1 MKPDE
6 SGFVSEYAVVRSLY
20 VRRRNCLLL
29 WADFAPLFVGY
40 YLHQMQHAMHPSQE
54 HAALFKD
61 LMAFFTLFIV
71 SRPWN
76 EHHAWTVNVKTPVS
90 VNIFVAGSSL
100 TEDVVGRTFT
110 ENVRE
115 TDTTM
120 LYAQNICRE
129 RDTHTSVV
137 PITSEDAAGWVE
149 EYFRQSEQ
157 RQARAFRG
165 QEDDLYYLVVAEPDA
180 DFDWLSEL
188 SVDDVVHAE
197 ENEETKLLET
207 RRFTF
212 RCGCSA
218 EKIAPV
224 LRSMQKDFADELS
237 EQGQLE
243 VSCPRCGVKYT
254 ITGEMITGSDTA
266 PDAC

>member
-6 SGFVSEYAVVRSLY
+6 SSFVSEYAVVQSIF
-20 VRRRNCLLL
+20 VRHRNCLLL
-29 WADFAPLFVGY
+29 RADFAPLFVGY
-40 YLHQMQHAMHPSQE
+40 YLHRMQHAMHPSDE
-54 HAALFKD
+54 SAEDFKE
-61 LMAFFTLFIV
+61 LMAYFTLFMV

-76 EHHAWTVNVKTPVS
+76 EHHAWTVNVKAPKS
-90 VNIFVAGSSL
+90 VNIFVGGSSL
-100 TEDVVGRTFT
+100 TEDVVGRVFT
-110 ENVRE
+110 EDVRE
-115 TDTTM
+115 TDVTM
-120 LYAQNICRE
+120 LYAQNICRDRE
-129 RDTHTSVV
+129 THTSVV
-137 PITSEDAAGWVE
+137 PVTSEGAAGWTE
-149 EYFRQSEQ
+149 EYFRRSEQ

-165 QEDDLYYLVVAEPDA
+165 QGDDFYLVVAEPDA

-188 SVDDVVHAE
+188 TVDDVVHTE
-197 ENEETKLLET
+197 EKEETKLLET

-224 LRSMQKDFADELS
+224 LHAMQKDFADELS

-254 ITGEMITGSDTA
+254 ITGEMITGNDTA